1 MDVTENDN
9 VPEIGAAMEID
20 NEIHDVT
27 KDTTT
32 NGDSVLASSSVITAT
47 ISVSLHPLVILNVSE
62 HWTRIRA
69 QECASQNG
77 SNFNNSQQQQQTKV
91 FGALIGKQK
100 GRNIEIMNSFELKL
114 DIINNAPLVD
124 MDFYRSKEAQFKQV
138 FAEME
143 FLGWYTNGDAANKND
158 MLIHKQMVEINESC
172 LFLKLN
178 PLGRHTGLPIKI
190 YESIIDMVAGAP
202 TMLFVDVPYTLATEE
217 AERIVLDHMARMTS
231 TSHNGE
237 NVNSVV
243 TEHLRV
249 QHSAVKMLRDRIK
262 LILDFVKD
270 VKNKN
275 IPANH
280 EILREILNLCHR
292 LPIISSDTFNE
303 DFYIQC
309 NDVALITYLGTLT
322 KCSNSIN
329 QYANKFNILLD
340 RPGTG
345 RRMRLY

>member
-1 MDVTENDN
+1 MDVSENDN
-9 VPEIGAAMEID
+9 NVVTEVAAAMEID
-20 NEIHDVT
+20 GNEDVN
-27 KDTTT
+27 KDTN
-32 NGDSVLASSSVITAT
+32 NGETILVSSSTIAAT

-69 QECASQNG
+69 QECVQNG
-77 SNFNNSQQQQQTKV
+77 NNAQQQQQPQTKV

-100 GRNIEIMNSFELKL
+100 GRNIEIMNSFELKS
-114 DIINNAPLVD
+114 DIIDNAPVVD

-143 FLGWYTNGDAANKND
+143 LLGWYTNGDSANKND
-158 MLIHKQMVEINESC
+158 MIIHKQMVEINENC
-172 LFLKLN
+172 LCLKLN
-178 PLGRHTGLPIKI
+178 PLSRHTGLPIKI
-190 YESIIDMVAGAP
+190 YESIIDMVACAP
-202 TMLFVDVPYTLATEE
+202 TMLFVEVPYTLATEE

-292 LPIISSDTFNE
+292 LPLISSDTFNE

-322 KCSNSIN
+322 KCTNSIN
-329 QYANKFNILLD
+329 QYANKFNVLLD
-340 RPGTG
+340 RTG
-345 RRMRLY
+345 RRSFLSLY